1 MKRMRDV
8 AGMALLSGF
17 FMVLGLVGISQAEQ
31 DVYQVVGSYIETAV
45 VTASSAVPVA
55 VMPASVKRPDALCT
69 NSDTT
74 TVWISSMS
82 AATHGAA
89 PYAHTIGFPLV
100 AGQSLAVGGKMT
112 GAMYMNCATTVASC
126 SIRCLYGL
134 VR

>member
-17 FMVLGLVGISQAEQ
+17 FMVLGLTGLSQAEG

-45 VTASSAVPVA
+45 ITASSAVPTA
-55 VMPASVKRPDALCT
+55 VMSASLKRPDALCANNGT
-69 NSDTT
+69 S

-82 AATHGAA
+82 AATHGST
-89 PYAHTIGFPLV
+89 PYAQTIGFPLT
-100 AGQSLAVGGKMT
+100 AGQSLAIGGKMT
-112 GAMYMNCATTVASC
+112 GPMYMNCADTVASC

-134 VR
+134 TR